1 MIAAMAMSMASA
13 RETAVKPV
21 EYVLL
26 IDVFKP
32 ETLPMAR
39 LAEYLAAL
47 AKMFGHPDHT
57 HFVRVEPGSAK
68 LRAAIEAVDAPKVAT
83 RLDGVRIGEG
93 PKDALAA
100 KQALEDLLANDNA
113 VGTLTEGDSDRI
125 VMAFIGRNRPK
136 PMTFPPFRE
145 DTSID
150 GQLVAIGGRGNTAYA
165 TLQDGEIYHVG
176 VTMPRALARDLAKLL
191 YGPPVRMHGNGRFER
206 QADGA
211 WKMADFRVERYD
223 VLDDRPVREVLEQV
237 RGLAGNRLMEADA
250 YKDIVDL
257 DQNEG
262 DDR

>member
-1 MIAAMAMSMASA
+1 MIAASASA
-13 RETAVKPV
+13 REAAVKPV

-26 IDVFKP
+26 IDVFQP
-32 ETLPMAR
+32 ETLPLAR

-57 HFVRVEPGSAK
+57 HFVGVEPGSAK

-83 RLDGVRIGEG
+83 RLDAVRIGEG

-113 VGTLTEGDSDRI
+113 VGTLTEGDSDR
-125 VMAFIGRNRPK
+125 VVVAFVGRNRQK

-150 GQLVAIGGRGNTAYA
+150 GQLVAIGGRDNTAHA
-165 TLQDGEIYHVG
+165 TLQDGEVYHVG

-211 WKMADFRVERYD
+211 WRMTDFRVERYY
-223 VLDDRPVREVLEQV
+223 VLDNRPVREVLEQV
-237 RGLAGNRLMEADA
+237 RGIAGNRLMEVNA
-250 YKDIVDL
+250 YRNIVDL
-257 DQNEG
+257 DHSG
-262 DDR
+262 DAEQ